1 MGNADA
7 LSIESTGRRRWLQ
20 RRKGL
25 RGLRTGVRRSGRLT
39 MPDLNER
46 RAVDSVVL
54 ALLRT
59 EMANR
64 RTLLAYVKT
73 ALGIAVTGFG
83 LIRFTEPQSAYASA
97 GMALLPV
104 SVGVLIVGA
113 IDFIRTRRK
122 IQSEKLD
129 AGV

>member
-1 MGNADA
+1 
-7 LSIESTGRRRWLQ
+7 
-20 RRKGL
+20 
-25 RGLRTGVRRSGRLT
+25 
-39 MPDLNER
+39 MPDLSER

-83 LIRFTEPQSAYASA
+83 LIHFTETQSVYATA
-97 GMALLPV
+97 GIALLPV
-104 SVGVLIVGA
+104 SLGVLIVGA

-122 IQSEKLD
+122 IQSEKVD

>member
-1 MGNADA
+1 
-7 LSIESTGRRRWLQ
+7 
-20 RRKGL
+20 
-25 RGLRTGVRRSGRLT
+25 

-46 RAVDSVVL
+46 RAVDSVLL

-73 ALGIAVTGFG
+73 ALGIAVTGLA
-83 LIRFTEPQSAYASA
+83 LIRFTEAQSAYAIA

-104 SVGVLIVGA
+104 SLVVLVVGA
-113 IDFIRTRRK
+113 MDFIRTRRK
-122 IQSEKLD
+122 IQAEKLD
-129 AGV
+129 AEV

>member
-1 MGNADA
+1 
-7 LSIESTGRRRWLQ
+7 
-20 RRKGL
+20 
-25 RGLRTGVRRSGRLT
+25 

-73 ALGIAVTGFG
+73 ALGIAVTGLA
-83 LIRFTEPQSAYASA
+83 LIRFTEAQSAYAIA

-104 SVGVLIVGA
+104 SLGVLIVGA

-122 IQSEKLD
+122 IQSEKVD

>member
-1 MGNADA
+1 
-7 LSIESTGRRRWLQ
+7 
-20 RRKGL
+20 
-25 RGLRTGVRRSGRLT
+25 

-59 EMANR
+59 ELANR

-73 ALGIAVTGFG
+73 ALGIAVTGLA
-83 LIRFTEPQSAYASA
+83 LIRFTAAQSAYEIA

-104 SVGVLIVGA
+104 SLVVLIVGA
-113 IDFIRTRRK
+113 VDFVRTRRK

-129 AGV
+129 AEV